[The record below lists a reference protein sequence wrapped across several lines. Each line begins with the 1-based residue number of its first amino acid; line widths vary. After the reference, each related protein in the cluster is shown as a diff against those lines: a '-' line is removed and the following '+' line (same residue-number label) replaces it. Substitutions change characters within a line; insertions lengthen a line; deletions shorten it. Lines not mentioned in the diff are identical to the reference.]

1 MAFPPEW
8 LEAFSRALREADSDV
23 CLSFVNALA
32 PEFSLVAHALQNMV
46 RSYQFRELMALVAE
60 RNMCKNKKLNGY
72 KPGAVKRR
80 TCSTIMR
87 KPSNAPA
94 VSPWY
99 WRPFRQIPP
108 PG

>member
-23 CLSFVNALA
+23 CLSLVNALA

-60 RNMCKNKKLNGY
+60 RNMCK
-72 KPGAVKRR
+72 
-80 TCSTIMR
+80 
-87 KPSNAPA
+87 
-94 VSPWY
+94 
-99 WRPFRQIPP
+99 
-108 PG
+108 